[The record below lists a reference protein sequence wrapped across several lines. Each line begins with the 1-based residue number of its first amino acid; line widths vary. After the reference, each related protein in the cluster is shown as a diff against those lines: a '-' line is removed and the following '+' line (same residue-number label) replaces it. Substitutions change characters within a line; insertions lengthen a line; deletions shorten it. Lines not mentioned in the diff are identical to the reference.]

1 MNIAYCATRNLYK
14 YLEGAIKSLLEHNN
28 VKMLYILAED
38 DDLPFE
44 IPCKHKVI
52 NVRDQTYFPAGC
64 INIQRKFTYMALMRV
79 CLPEL
84 IRAKKVISLDVDT
97 IVCDSLEPIWNTD
110 LTDKWVAWCPEHKGW
125 YRPFGPRYCNMGVA
139 VMNLEQMRKENVTQ
153 LLVDE
158 LNTVKF
164 AFPEQDALNLE
175 AGDTKSV
182 DIDVRYN
189 EAFCTGYTDNPAVI
203 HYAGYP
209 DWYENRSMFR
219 WEYLARY
226 S

>member
-1 MNIAYCATRNLYK
+1 
-14 YLEGAIKSLLEHNN
+14 
-28 VKMLYILAED
+28 
-38 DDLPFE
+38 
-44 IPCKHKVI
+44 
-52 NVRDQTYFPAGC
+52 
-64 INIQRKFTYMALMRV
+64 MALMRV

-110 LTDKWVAWCPEHKGW
+110 LTGKWIAWCVEYKG
-125 YRPFGPRYCNMGVA
+125 YYKPYGPKYHNMGVA

-153 LLVDE
+153 LLVEE
-158 LNTVKF
+158 LNTCKF
-164 AFPEQDALNLE
+164 IFPEQDAMNLE
-175 AGDTKSV
+175 AGEEKSV

-189 EAFCTGYTDNPAVI
+189 EAFCTGYTDNPAII
-203 HYAGYP
+203 HYAGHP
-209 DWYENRSMFR
+209 DWYENRSMYR